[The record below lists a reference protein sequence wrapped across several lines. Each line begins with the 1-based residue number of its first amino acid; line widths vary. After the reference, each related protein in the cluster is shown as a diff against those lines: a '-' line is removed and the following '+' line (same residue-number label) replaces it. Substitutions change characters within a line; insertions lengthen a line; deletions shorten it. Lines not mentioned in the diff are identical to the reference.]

1 MYDHNDK
8 KYIRLVIPEKCAQ
21 IVDRM
26 HINKARLVQHTRVD
40 NPLDGRVLTVKVP
53 FRYRRVMCEVRGQ
66 PVQSLIKD
74 DEVEVVVEF
83 KGVWNVGEYSGY
95 SWVLSSVSAFWLGL
109 WLGLWLLRAL
119 WNLNIH

>member
-1 MYDHNDK
+1 MKFLARIHTPMYDHNDK

-74 DEVEVVVEF
+74 DEVEVVIEF

-95 SWVLSSVSAFWLGL
+95 SWVLSSVSASGSAS
-109 WLGLWLLRAL
+109 GS
-119 WNLNIH
+119 

>member
-95 SWVLSSVSAFWLGL
+95 SWVLSSVSASGSAS
-109 WLGLWLLRAL
+109 GSASTA
-119 WNLNIH
+119 

>member
-1 MYDHNDK
+1 MKFLAQVHTPMYDHNDK

-26 HINKARLVQHTRVD
+26 HKKAVRD

-95 SWVLSSVSAFWLGL
+95 SWVLSSVATSGS
-109 WLGLWLLRAL
+109 
-119 WNLNIH
+119 